1 MKLIGKKLVIN
12 EDYAQYICEVSKF
25 IPATKPGQADLYRV
39 TLPYIG
45 TVDMQESQIPV
56 LFKILE
62 PKTKEDSKDTEDT
75 KVDTPDLKKRRTA
88 LKAQKKDALLKA
100 VADMNLE
107 DEIASSLKKDLL
119 VEEILKEEFG
129 ESYEAE
135 G

>member
-12 EDYAQYICEVSKF
+12 EDYAQYICEVSRF
-25 IPATKPGQADLYRV
+25 MPATKPGQADLYRV
-39 TLPYIG
+39 TLPYVG
-45 TVDMQESQIPV
+45 TIDLQESQIPV

-62 PKTKEDSKDTEDT
+62 PKTKEDTEDT
-75 KVDTPDLKKRRTA
+75 KLDTPDLKKRRAA
-88 LKAQKKDALLKA
+88 LKAQKKDALLKT

-119 VEEILKEEFG
+119 VEEILKEEFK

>member
-12 EDYAQYICEVSKF
+12 EDYAQYICEVSRF
-25 IPATKPGQADLYRV
+25 MPATKPGQADLYRV
-39 TLPYIG
+39 TLPYVG
-45 TVDMQESQIPV
+45 TIDLQESQLSV

-62 PKTKEDSKDTEDT
+62 PKTKEDTKDT
-75 KVDTPDLKKRRTA
+75 KVDTPDLKKRRAA
-88 LKAQKKDALLKA
+88 LKAQKKDALLKT

-119 VEEILKEEFG
+119 VEEILKEEFK

>member
-12 EDYAQYICEVSKF
+12 EDYAQYICEVSRF
-25 IPATKPGQADLYRV
+25 MPATKPGQADLYRV
-39 TLPYIG
+39 TLPYVG
-45 TVDMQESQIPV
+45 TIDLQESQIPV

-62 PKTKEDSKDTEDT
+62 PKTKEDTKDT
-75 KVDTPDLKKRRTA
+75 KVDTPDLKKRRAA
-88 LKAQKKDALLKA
+88 LKAQKKDALLKT

-119 VEEILKEEFG
+119 VEEILKEEFK

>member
-12 EDYAQYICEVSKF
+12 EDYAQYICEVSRF
-25 IPATKPGQADLYRV
+25 MPATKPGQADLYRV
-39 TLPYIG
+39 TLPYVG
-45 TVDMQESQIPV
+45 TIDLQESQISV

-62 PKTKEDSKDTEDT
+62 PKTKADTKDI
-75 KVDTPDLKKRRTA
+75 KVDTPDLKKRRAA
-88 LKAQKKDALLKA
+88 LKAQKKDALLKT
-100 VADMNLE
+100 VANMSLE

-119 VEEILKEEFG
+119 VEEILKEEFK

>member
-62 PKTKEDSKDTEDT
+62 PKNKEDT
-75 KVDTPDLKKRRTA
+75 KDTKVATPDLKKRRAA

-119 VEEILKEEFG
+119 VEEILKEEFK